1 MGPLEALMAGKDLP
15 TVAEI
20 VHPPPWHTDAE
31 CRRHPELTWFPTLS
45 YQAAPAKRVCAA
57 CPVRVECL
65 AYAISKSDLDGIW
78 GGLSAKERR
87 RLRQSVA

>member
-1 MGPLEALMAGKDLP
+1 
-15 TVAEI
+15 
-20 VHPPPWHTDAE
+20 
-31 CRRHPELTWFPTLS
+31 
-45 YQAAPAKRVCAA
+45 
-57 CPVRVECL
+57 VRVECL